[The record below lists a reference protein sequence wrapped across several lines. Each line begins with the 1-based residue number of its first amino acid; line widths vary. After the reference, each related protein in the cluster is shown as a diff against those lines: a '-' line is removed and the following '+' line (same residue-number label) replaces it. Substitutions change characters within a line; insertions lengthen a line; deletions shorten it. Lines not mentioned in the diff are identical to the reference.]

1 MQDTQGGQG
10 WHDTD
15 TEARNDSRDGSAPRN
30 RANAHCF
37 SFFLLFTLFTLVW
50 LIFSC
55 HTTVGPKHIALKTLE
70 LLTGLVMQQVLLF
83 DSWDQ

>member
-1 MQDTQGGQG
+1 MGRGGTTLTQRRATTREMGQR
-10 WHDTD
+10 HAT
-15 TEARNDSRDGSAPRN
+15 APT
-30 RANAHCF
+30 HIVF
-37 SFFLLFTLFTLVW
+37 HFFLLFTLFTLVW